1 MEAFIGFA
9 LGTPANSLLQST
21 SSRPKVFCVYMYKI
35 PENSK
40 PRKSSVPENWAPN
53 SVHLHKWSG
62 LVILLKRNGF
72 STKEFFIPSLLESR
86 TLNWFAFWVSFRKQ
100 RILSNIFFQ
109 AWRNWLWGFRCC
121 TAGCKLDASLVLTSI
136 LFCKLSSHNLVEWGR
151 IKNAQFNCAKKRIPI
166 FALQLHYTSYPTRLL
181 LSKLTDLIVNDV
193 NLHFEI
199 YLVFPKQ

>member
-86 TLNWFAFWVSFRKQ
+86 TLNRYCV
-100 RILSNIFFQ
+100 LSKLQKTTHTFKHLFPSMKELIVRLPLLHCRMQ
-109 AWRNWLWGFRCC
+109 V
-121 TAGCKLDASLVLTSI
+121 GCKFSADFDT
-136 LFCKLSSHNLVEWGR
+136 FWKLSSHNLVEWGW
-151 IKNAQFNCAKKRIPI
+151 IKNAQFKCAKKSIPI
-166 FALQLHYTSYPTRLL
+166 LALQLHYTSYPTRLL
-181 LSKLTDLIVNDV
+181 LSRLADLIFICI
-193 NLHFEI
+193 L
-199 YLVFPKQ
+199 